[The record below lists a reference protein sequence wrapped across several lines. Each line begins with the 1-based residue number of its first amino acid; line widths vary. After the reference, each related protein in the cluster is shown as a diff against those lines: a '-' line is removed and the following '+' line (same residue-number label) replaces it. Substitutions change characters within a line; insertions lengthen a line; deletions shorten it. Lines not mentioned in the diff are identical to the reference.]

1 MFNELFEKFFEN
13 LGTSKTII
21 LIAALIILDV
31 FIFAYI
37 FSPPN
42 DSLEVYFLD
51 VGQGDSEFVN
61 LPGLSAQAGGV
72 QILID
77 GGPPNGK
84 ATQALGRIMPFSDR
98 YIDLIIMTHAQLDH
112 FGGLIDVLDTYEV
125 GAFLWNGVEGTT
137 SAFQGLKDVIESRNI
152 PVIVLGAGDRIKY
165 GDNYFKILS
174 PNKSLLGAKNLNDT
188 SIVTQLISGEIKIL
202 FTGDIGSVVERKLS
216 NTYDL
221 TSSILKVS
229 HHGSKYS
236 SSPNFLSAVHPALA
250 VIQVGRNSY
259 GHPTSETLGRLAAVG
274 AEIFRTDS
282 DGTVRLVINEG
293 VIKIFK

>member
-51 VGQGDSEFVN
+51 VGQGDSEFID
-61 LPGLSAQAGGV
+61 LAGGV
-72 QILID
+72 QVLID

-84 ATQALGRIMPFSDR
+84 AVQALGRIIPFSDR

-202 FTGDIGSVVERKLS
+202 FTGDISQKTENKLS

-221 TSSILKVS
+221 TSNILKVS

-250 VIQVGRNSY
+250 IIQVGKNSY
-259 GHPTSETLGRLAAVG
+259 GHPTAETLGRLAVVG
-274 AEIFRTDS
+274 AKIFRTDS

>member
-51 VGQGDSEFVN
+51 VGQGDSEFID
-61 LPGLSAQAGGV
+61 LAGGV
-72 QILID
+72 QVLID

-84 ATQALGRIMPFSDR
+84 AVQALGRIMPFSDR

-202 FTGDIGSVVERKLS
+202 FTGDISQKTENKLS

-221 TSSILKVS
+221 TSNILKVS

-250 VIQVGRNSY
+250 IIQVGKNSY
-259 GHPTSETLGRLAAVG
+259 GHPTAETLGRLAVVG
-274 AEIFRTDS
+274 AKIFRTDS